1 MAELQR
7 QSPAWTRQTKKGGVL
22 PGFSCRERKNGE
34 GLRALA
40 KFRCLCSR
48 RLRYPL
54 RVCACRQY
62 GEFDRPNGEVR
73 ALLVLGN
80 QCLEP
85 RQLLGVRVGKVA
97 VLSEQLVHLLSGA
110 GDVPPSG
117 FRTSFLA
124 EVLFPW
130 GLVLFYDAHQA
141 HGVAAEFAFRAEH
154 RADRNV
160 VVDH

>member
-1 MAELQR
+1 MSELQR

-110 GDVPPSG
+110 GDVPPLGVQNFFSRG
-117 FRTSFLA
+117 SVVPLGVGVILRRAPSARRCRRVRLSSRTPRRS
-124 EVLFPW
+124 
-130 GLVLFYDAHQA
+130 
-141 HGVAAEFAFRAEH
+141 
-154 RADRNV
+154 
-160 VVDH
+160 

>member
-1 MAELQR
+1 MSELQR

-97 VLSEQLVHLLSGA
+97 VIDRVMNHLVIYKNNTSHLISLPIIQHSGLSVYIDNPYNPALNK
-110 GDVPPSG
+110 
-117 FRTSFLA
+117 
-124 EVLFPW
+124 
-130 GLVLFYDAHQA
+130 AHNHTDWQKR
-141 HGVAAEFAFRAEH
+141 VIS
-154 RADRNV
+154 N
-160 VVDH
+160 

>member
-1 MAELQR
+1 MSELQR

-54 RVCACRQY
+54 RVCACRQSS
-62 GEFDRPNGEVR
+62 EFDRPNGEVR

-97 VLSEQLVHLLSGA
+97 VLSELLVHLLSGA
-110 GDVPPSG
+110 GDVPSG
-117 FRTSFLA
+117 FSTSFLA
-124 EVLFPW
+124 EAMSPR
-130 GLVLFYDAHQA
+130 GLVLFYEAHQA
-141 HGVAAEFAFRAEH
+141 HGVAAEFGFRAGNPVH
-154 RADRNV
+154 REV